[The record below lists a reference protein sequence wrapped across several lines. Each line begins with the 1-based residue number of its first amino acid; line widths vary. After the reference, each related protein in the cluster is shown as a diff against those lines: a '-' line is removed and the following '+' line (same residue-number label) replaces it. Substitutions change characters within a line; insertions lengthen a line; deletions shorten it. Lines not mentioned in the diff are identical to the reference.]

1 MNCGQADSITLGALL
16 ASGSGPAIVAEL
28 SGNHNGS
35 IDRAKQI
42 IQLLADTGIC
52 AVKLQTYTPETIT
65 MKSDSRDFQISDS
78 RSLWRGR
85 SLFDL
90 YQEAHTPWE
99 WHAELFAQ
107 IRGLGLV
114 AFSSPFDFT
123 AVDFLEELDCPI
135 YKIASFEI
143 THIPLIRYAAST
155 KKPLVISTGMASED
169 EIGEALTAAT
179 EGGASEVMLLKCT
192 SSYPSTSVEANL
204 ATISDM
210 QRRFKVPI
218 GLSDHT
224 LGIGVAVAAVAFGVE
239 MIEKHVTYDRRD
251 GGVDSKFSLEPHEF
265 ALLASTCRQAKE
277 ARGEVSYG
285 PTLSEQ
291 GSLDLRRSIYVTQ
304 SIKAGDRFSKEN
316 LRVIR
321 PAYGL
326 HPRHYD
332 SLLGKPACRDIEA
345 GSPTTWDMFGS

>member
-1 MNCGQADSITLGALL
+1 MDYRQSDSSTFNALL
-16 ASGSGPAIVAEL
+16 TSEYGPAIVAEL

-35 IDRAKQI
+35 IDRAKKI
-42 IQLLADTGIC
+42 IRLLADTGVT
-52 AVKLQTYTPETIT
+52 AVKLQTYTPESIT
-65 MKSDSRDFQISDS
+65 MKSDSRDFLISNS
-78 RSLWRGR
+78 ESLWRGR

-107 IRGLGLV
+107 IQDLGMV

-123 AVDFLEELDCPI
+123 AVDLLEELGCPI

-155 KKPLVISTGMASED
+155 KKPIVISTGMASEN
-169 EIGEALTAAT
+169 EIKEALDAAA

-192 SSYPSTSVEANL
+192 SSYPATSAEANL
-204 ATISDM
+204 ETIVDM
-210 QRRFKVPI
+210 QKRFKVPV

-239 MIEKHVTYDRRD
+239 MIEKHVTLDRRA
-251 GGVDSKFSLEPHEF
+251 GGVDSAFSLEPHEF
-265 ALLASTCRQAKE
+265 AVLASSCRQAKE
-277 ARGEVSYG
+277 AKGSVSYG
-285 PTLSEQ
+285 PTSSEQ
-291 GSLDLRRSIYVTQ
+291 QSLKLRRSIYVTQ
-304 SIKAGDRFSKEN
+304 AMKAGDRFSTEN

-326 HPRHYD
+326 HPRYYD
-332 SLLGKPACRDIEA
+332 SLLTKRASMDIEA
-345 GSPTTWDMFGS
+345 GVPTTWDMFDP